1 MNRCIAAAAVCLA
14 LAQAGDAQVRTRV
27 LATTVTPARPYVGDI
42 VECAVTFE
50 PSEPGLAEGPL
61 DVPKSPVGGGETEL
75 TAASVRKKSG
85 AWVYTARFI
94 AWVPGSARVPVPPS
108 AGFVLPEVRVEIAS
122 AVDDFGRSP
131 PAYKDPLELPGTRLL
146 VWGVSGG
153 LLAGAVLAWSTAFG
167 LVPWLRRLRRAWRE
181 GRAGRDFGRSLDYL
195 EATAPEL
202 RPEELWA
209 LLAKALR
216 EYLEARTRIPYRAL
230 TAREALSALPDN
242 LPEGVAEEA
251 AALLGEG
258 DSVRFARKGSRSGIP
273 EAIGRS
279 RSILR
284 SVEEAARDVL
294 R

>member
-1 MNRCIAAAAVCLA
+1 MNRCLAAAALCLT
-14 LAQAGDAQVRTRV
+14 LTQAGDAQVRTRV

-50 PSEPGLAEGPL
+50 PSDSGLAEGPL
-61 DVPKSPVGGGETEL
+61 DLPPVPGGGETEL
-75 TAASVRKKSG
+75 TAASVRRKAG

-94 AWVPGSARVPVPPS
+94 AWVPGPARVPVPPS
-108 AGFVLPEVRVEIAS
+108 AGFALPEVRVEIAS

-131 PAYKDPLELPGTRLL
+131 PAFKDPLELPGTRLL

-153 LLAGAVLAWSTAFG
+153 LLTGAVLAWSTAFG

-181 GRAGRDFGRSLDYL
+181 GRAGRDFGRALDYL
-195 EATAPEL
+195 EASAPEFQ
-202 RPEELWA
+202 PEELWA

-216 EYLEARTRIPYRAL
+216 EYLEARTRVPYRAL
-230 TAREALSALPDN
+230 TAREALSASPDN
-242 LPEGVAEEA
+242 LPGGVAEEA
-251 AALLGEG
+251 AALLGKG
-258 DSVRFARKGSRSGIP
+258 DSVRFARAGSGNGIP

-284 SVEEAARDVL
+284 SIEEAARDVL